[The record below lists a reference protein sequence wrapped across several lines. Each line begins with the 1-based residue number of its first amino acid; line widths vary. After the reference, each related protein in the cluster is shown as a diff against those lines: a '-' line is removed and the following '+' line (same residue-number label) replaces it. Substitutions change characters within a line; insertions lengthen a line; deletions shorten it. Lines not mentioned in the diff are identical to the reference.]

1 MNFMIFY
8 TSLFID
14 NIFITSLTFH
24 PEGFSD
30 NSLLISENFFSDTS
44 GGLPLLYLS
53 FNPFRPS
60 LSNLFSHL
68 YAQALDLWSS
78 SPDTYATSFLSDIT
92 RLTNRILS
100 FTLAL
105 NSCLYAS
112 SKISI
117 DATTINMREIH

>member
-1 MNFMIFY
+1 MNFMIYYSSF
-8 TSLFID
+8 FID
-14 NIFITSLTFH
+14 DIHNFLNF

-44 GGLPLLYLS
+44 RSLPLLGLS

-68 YAQALDLWSS
+68 YAHALDLWSS
-78 SPDTYATSFLSDIT
+78 PDTYAISFPSYTT

-100 FTLAL
+100 FTLAS
-105 NSCLYAS
+105 NSRL
-112 SKISI
+112 
-117 DATTINMREIH
+117 